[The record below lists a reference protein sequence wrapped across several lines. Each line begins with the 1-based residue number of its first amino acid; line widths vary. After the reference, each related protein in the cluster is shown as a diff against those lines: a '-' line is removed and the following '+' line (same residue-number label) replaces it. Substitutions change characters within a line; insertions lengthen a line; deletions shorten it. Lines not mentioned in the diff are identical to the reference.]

1 MKSNLSFQQLFKQLR
16 RHRKL
21 AERRDPIF
29 EANKAAKWI
38 VGITMASMIVYL
50 IMLAIMLA
58 LTAND
63 SRRYTSLEFIMAVS
77 PFILLADFWVR
88 FIAQQTPSQII
99 KPYVLLPIPKY
110 ACIDSFII
118 TSLFNWGNAVWFTL
132 LVPYCLM
139 SVVFSYGLLSALSLL
154 FFFYII
160 ILADSQAYSI
170 VRTLTTHHSIWWL
183 LPIGMSVII
192 ISPWLINDFDY
203 FLRTYAKI
211 GAGMDTANFIPH
223 LLAVIILGTLIILNR
238 KLQYNSVMQ
247 ELGRE
252 KDAKPIKVYS
262 FTALNKL
269 GELGEYLKLEVK
281 SLSRNKNPRKN
292 FITATIVIIVISA
305 LISFT
310 EIYDTQ
316 FMTNFWCIYNFVIYA
331 ATILVKIMGF
341 EGNYIDVLMVHK
353 ENILKLLTA
362 KYYFFCLLLIFPFVL
377 MLPMVFVGKWDIMML
392 VSYGIFT
399 AGFQHFLLMQ
409 VAVYNNKTIPLNEKF
424 TSKGGVDNNYIQI
437 LEEIAAFSLPLITI
451 SVLES
456 FLDNTYAWI
465 VMMGIGVVFIA
476 THKIWLRNIYSRMMK
491 RRYKNM
497 ASFHAYN

>member
-16 RHRKL
+16 HHRKL

-38 VGITMASMIVYL
+38 VGITMASMVVYL

-118 TSLFNWGNAVWFTL
+118 TSLFNWGNTVWFTL

-139 SVVFSYGLLSALSLL
+139 SVVFSYGLLFALSLL

-211 GAGMDTANFIPH
+211 GAGMDTANLIPH
-223 LLAVIILGTLIILNR
+223 LLALIILGTLIIINR

-252 KDAKPIKVYS
+252 KDSKPIKVYS
-262 FTALNKL
+262 YTALNKL

-305 LISFT
+305 IISFT
-310 EIYDTQ
+310 DIYDTQ
-316 FMTNFWCIYNFVIYA
+316 FMTNFWCVYNFVIYA

-456 FLDNTYAWI
+456 FLDNNYAWI
-465 VMMGIGVVFIA
+465 VMMGIGIVFIA
-476 THKIWLRNIYSRMMK
+476 THKIWLRNIYGRMMK